1 MIFVGLKKPNLFHR
15 QDSWVWKGD
24 SSLPAL
30 LIAVKTSE
38 PCLLWIWNK
47 SCWFLKSVMVW
58 LTKDWLARATTW
70 TFQDV
75 NSKVHRSRLDMKILH
90 KMYWNVLQVKTV
102 LQLKVSTCLLPL
114 SFKSWQ
120 LIDRHLAIIFATFCC
135 NNQVESLGQASSM
148 VPVPMGK
155 HHSIHLFRNLIKCSQ
170 VHTLKGHNVI
180 FCPKFAKSNYFME
193 TSLNFAPNLSP
204 LYDMPKST
212 GPKKINTW
220 KLYNS
225 VKARI

>member
-1 MIFVGLKKPNLFHR
+1 MYPFLKNYFCWLEKEEPFPLAG
-15 QDSWVWKGD
+15 QL
-24 SSLPAL
+24 SLEGWFLSACN
-30 LIAVKTSE
+30 IDNHE

-90 KMYWNVLQVKTV
+90 KMHWNVLQVKTV

-155 HHSIHLFRNLIKCSQ
+155 HHSIHLFRNLIKSSQ
-170 VHTLKGHNVI
+170 IPTREGHNVI
-180 FCPKFAKSNYFME
+180 FCPKFAESNYFME

-212 GPKKINTW
+212 GPKKD
-220 KLYNS
+220 KH
-225 VKARI
+225 VKTVQFS